1 MVATMRAAA
10 IRIVSL
16 FALLGALPALA
27 VFLASWHWVLDL
39 AACFVVQS
47 LWGLL
52 LAAGALA
59 TLGAPRRAAACAG
72 GALLAAL
79 GAVPDWCRALPMA
92 SEHLPAGTPAAG
104 AVAPP
109 AIRVLA
115 LNLLR
120 GNEAHLA
127 DALAVVRAER
137 PDVVFCS
144 EVTPR
149 WCQGLKEGLVE
160 FPHRHLAPDP
170 GYYGVALFS
179 RLPLSTARTLGLP
192 ETWAPA
198 LLAVVEAGGSQRLG
212 LLGVHTPRPGDGERN
227 RLRDEALAAIP
238 AAVRELPPAHLVI
251 GDHNATPWNP
261 ALRALLKGGG
271 LRPAT
276 FADWLPTWPTQWPL
290 PLRIP
295 IDHAFVGP
303 GLEVLDVH
311 TGVAF
316 GSDHLPLCV
325 TVRAITQ

>member
-1 MVATMRAAA
+1 MRAAA
-10 IRIVSL
+10 VRIVST
-16 FALLGALPALA
+16 FAVLGALPALA
-27 VFLASWHWVLDL
+27 VFVASWHWLPDL

-52 LAAGALA
+52 LAAAALFALRARRRALA
-59 TLGAPRRAAACAG
+59 CVG

-79 GAVPDWCRALPMA
+79 GAMPDWCRG
-92 SEHLPAGTPAAG
+92 LPAAPGPTPTLPANG
-104 AVAPP
+104 ASSPSV
-109 AIRVLA
+109 RVLA

-127 DALAVVRAER
+127 EALAVVRTEQ

-144 EVTPR
+144 EVTPAWSR
-149 WCQGLKEGLVE
+149 GLADGLAD

-179 RLPLSTARTLGLP
+179 RLPLQSARTLGLP
-192 ETWAPA
+192 QTWAPA
-198 LLAVVEAGGSQRLG
+198 LLAVVEAGGGHQLG

-238 AAVRELPPAHLVI
+238 AAVRELPPTHLVI

-261 ALRALLKGGG
+261 ALRALLADGA

-276 FADWLPTWPTQWPL
+276 FADWLPTWPTHWPL

-311 TGVAF
+311 TGAAF

-325 TVRAITQ
+325 TVRAISPR

>member
-1 MVATMRAAA
+1 MRAAA

-16 FALLGALPALA
+16 LALLGALPALA
-27 VFLASWHWVLDL
+27 VFFASWHWVLDL

-52 LAAGALA
+52 LAAGVLA
-59 TLGAPRRAAACAG
+59 ALGARRQAAACFG

-79 GAVPDWCRALPMA
+79 GTVPDWCRALPTA
-92 SEHLPAGTPAAG
+92 SAELPAASPAA
-104 AVAPP
+104 AAPA

-144 EVTPR
+144 EVTPA
-149 WCQGLKEGLVE
+149 WCRGLTEGLVD

-179 RLPLSTARTLGLP
+179 RLPLATARTLGLP

-198 LLAVVEAGGSQRLG
+198 LLALVEAGGGQRLG

-238 AAVRELPPAHLVI
+238 AAVHELPTAHLVI

-261 ALRALLKGGG
+261 ALRALLADGS
-271 LRPAT
+271 LRAAT

-303 GLEVLDVH
+303 GLEVLEVH
-311 TGVAF
+311 TGAAF

-325 TVRAITQ
+325 TVRAVDRP

>member
-1 MVATMRAAA
+1 MRAAA

-27 VFLASWHWVLDL
+27 VFLASWHWLLDL

-52 LAAGALA
+52 LAAAVLCALRA
-59 TLGAPRRAAACAG
+59 RRSAVACVG

-79 GAVPDWCRALPMA
+79 GVVPDWCRALPTA
-92 SEHLPAGTPAAG
+92 PERLPEGSPAAG
-104 AVAPP
+104 AAAPT

-144 EVTPR
+144 EVTPA
-149 WCQGLKEGLVE
+149 WCQGLADGLVD

-198 LLAVVEAGGSQRLG
+198 LLALVEAGGGQRLG

-238 AAVRELPPAHLVI
+238 AAVRSLPPAHLVI

-261 ALRALLKGGG
+261 ALRALLADGG

-276 FADWLPTWPTQWPL
+276 FVDWLPTWPTHWPL

-325 TVRAITQ
+325 TVRAIKAQ